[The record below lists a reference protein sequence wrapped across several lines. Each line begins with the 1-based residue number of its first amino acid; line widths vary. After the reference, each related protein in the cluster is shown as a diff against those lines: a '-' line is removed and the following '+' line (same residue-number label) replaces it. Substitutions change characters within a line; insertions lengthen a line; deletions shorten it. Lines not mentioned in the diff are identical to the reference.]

1 MDGEW
6 RISNFGE
13 RSVGQQI
20 GSRRSYTYVL
30 TYDFFGVMLKCAK
43 HMYTTN
49 VSVNEPCCRE
59 HVCTAEIKTNARG
72 ISTYTFKDLKEDCGE
87 TIPFSLY
94 RPVGHLPIIP
104 LMTGSSE

>member
-1 MDGEW
+1 
-6 RISNFGE
+6 
-13 RSVGQQI
+13 
-20 GSRRSYTYVL
+20 
-30 TYDFFGVMLKCAK
+30 
-43 HMYTTN
+43 MYTTN

-72 ISTYTFKDLKEDCGE
+72 ISTYTFKDLKEDCGK

-104 LMTGSSE
+104 LIDREQRIGRRSKGNQGLLQHDERFELVETEIFSTHLLSKIFHHE